1 MKFLNKK
8 ASVGTDAV
16 FLTVSKIMVSL
27 IGLVTSMLLARFRTL
42 DEYGTYSQIIMV
54 VDLVS
59 TIILLGLPNS
69 VNYFLAK
76 ADTNKEIRKFLSVY
90 LTLSTVFTVII
101 AVCLNLATPLII
113 EYFDN
118 PLITTLT
125 YVFNIYPWSMLM
137 INSLSNVCV
146 VYGKSNRLIY
156 FNIVHAVC
164 NLLIILVAQL
174 LKLNFATYMIIYMA
188 SMLAFGVFAVLW
200 IRKMADGLKI
210 SIDLKLVKEMFVFCI
225 PMGLAAV
232 VGTLNVELDKLVI
245 ANFFTTAEY
254 AIFANAAKQLPVTI
268 LTDSLTAVLLPCI
281 VRLMKGND
289 KTSVVKVW
297 GNAINITF
305 PIMCLIAGG
314 LFVFAPDVM
323 SLFYSAKYATP
334 EGIGVFRVYSSILLL
349 RFTYW
354 GIVLNATGKTKLILY
369 SSIASMV
376 FNLVGNVAA
385 YYAFGF
391 IGPAISTLA
400 VIIVISAFQL
410 YFTKKEL
417 DTTFTQIFPWKS
429 MGKNLVQTVVFGA
442 VFWLIKNM
450 ILGDFTG
457 NISIIISVGL
467 GGLWGVIFVLL
478 NFKKLLSNWKQLNSY
493 KTSVSDE
500 ENNEGVAD

>member
-1 MKFLNKK
+1 MKFFNKK

-16 FLTVSKIMVSL
+16 FLTVSKAMVSL

-59 TIILLGLPNS
+59 TIVMLGLPNS

-76 ADTNKEIRKFLSVY
+76 ADTDKERQKFLSVY
-90 LTLSTVFTVII
+90 VTISTILTIII

-125 YVFNIYPWSMLM
+125 YVFNIYPWSMIM
-137 INSLSNVCV
+137 IHSLSNVCV
-146 VYGKSNRLIY
+146 VYGKSSKLIY
-156 FNIVHAVC
+156 YSITHAIV
-164 NLLIILVAQL
+164 NLLIILVARAFQ
-174 LKLNFATYMIIYMA
+174 LNFDTYMIIYMA
-188 SMLAFGVFAVLW
+188 SMLTFAVFAVLW
-200 IRKMADGLKI
+200 IRKMAGGLRI
-210 SIDLKLVKEMFVFCI
+210 SIDFKLIKEMFIFCI

-254 AIFANAAKQLPVTI
+254 AIFANAAKQLPVTM

-281 VRLMKGND
+281 VRLMKKNN
-289 KTSVVKVW
+289 KASVVKVW

-323 SLFYSAKYATP
+323 SLFYSEKYATP
-334 EGIGVFRVYSSILLL
+334 DGIGVFRVYSTILLL

-376 FNLVGNVAA
+376 FNLVGNVAF
-385 YYAFGF
+385 YYLFGF
-391 IGPAISTLA
+391 IGPAISTLI
-400 VIIVISAFQL
+400 VIIIISVLQL

-417 DTTFTQIFPWKS
+417 GTTFAKVFPWKN
-429 MGKNLVQTVVFGA
+429 MCKNLVQTIGFGA
-442 VFWLIKNM
+442 IFWLIKNM
-450 ILGDFTG
+450 LLKDFTG
-457 NISIIISVGL
+457 NVSIIISIGL
-467 GGLWGVIFVLL
+467 GGVWGALFVLL

-493 KTSVSDE
+493 KTTE
-500 ENNEGVAD
+500 